1 MFSDARPRL
10 IYAVFHSKTIQP
22 EPSCTTS
29 GEEVVERTLIAN
41 AKRGDATAFEA
52 LLTRHQSLVLR
63 VATRLL
69 VNSDDARDA
78 AQEVFLRLYK
88 YLHRFDE
95 TRPLSPWLYQ
105 MTVNVCRDL
114 TRKRP
119 AVPNLSLE
127 SDDAERAFRIA
138 GTQSTPEQEFHAAE
152 ERALL
157 ERALASLGD
166 KERAAVVLRDIE
178 GLDTKEVAKLLGSSE
193 TTVRSQISVAR
204 VKLKKFRDAVLK
216 GGNCA

>member
-1 MFSDARPRL
+1 MSNNTL
-10 IYAVFHSKTIQP
+10 SESLLTLHSKI
-22 EPSCTTS
+22 EPKTS
-29 GEEVVERTLIAN
+29 VTPPDAIERALVAE
-41 AKRGDATAFEA
+41 AKRGDVMAFET
-52 LLTRHQSLVLR
+52 LLTRHQTLVLR

-69 VNSDDARDA
+69 GNPDDARDA

-95 TRPLSPWLYQ
+95 MRPLSPWLYQ

-127 SDDAERAFRIA
+127 SHAAERAFRVA
-138 GTQSTPEQEFHAAE
+138 GTQPTPEEDLHTVE

-157 ERALASLGD
+157 ERAMASLGD
-166 KERAAVVLRDIE
+166 KERAAIVLRDIE

-193 TTVRSQISVAR
+193 TTVRSQISIAR
-204 VKLKKFRDAVLK
+204 VKLKRFRDAFLK
-216 GGNCA
+216 GDCRL